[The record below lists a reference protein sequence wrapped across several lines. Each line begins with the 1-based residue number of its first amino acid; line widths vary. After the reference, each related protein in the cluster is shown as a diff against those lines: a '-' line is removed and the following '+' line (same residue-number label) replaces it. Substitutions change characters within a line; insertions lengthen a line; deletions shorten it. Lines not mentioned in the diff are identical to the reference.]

1 MVTYV
6 VSSLNLDPLFIT
18 AIQVQLAAKEDISLS
33 VETNA
38 DKLPSAIITAI
49 AKNEQAYQLKLNA
62 TYDDLGEKNFR
73 S

>member
-1 MVTYV
+1 MVPLLV
-6 VSSLNLDPLFIT
+6 IQPVFIADP
-18 AIQVQLAAKEDISLS
+18 QVQLAAKEDVSLS
-33 VETNA
+33 VEANA
-38 DKLPSAIITAI
+38 NNLPSAIITAI